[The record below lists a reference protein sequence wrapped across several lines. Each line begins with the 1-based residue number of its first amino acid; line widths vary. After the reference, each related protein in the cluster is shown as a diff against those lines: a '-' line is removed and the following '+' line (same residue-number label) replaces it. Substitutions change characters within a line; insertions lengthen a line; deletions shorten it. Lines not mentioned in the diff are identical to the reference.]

1 MNGENRHSEIAKH
14 KATHPFYHHQQHD
27 VFSYDLFICFKRGLS
42 FRFICFFTAAIL
54 SSMPISPSRQRK
66 FGGHATIMSAVA
78 AAVPKAGAKIQNK
91 INIPKKKIKKPCG
104 NPYRRAII
112 NL

>member
-1 MNGENRHSEIAKH
+1 MQRMAKTAIP
-14 KATHPFYHHQQHD
+14 KSRNTKPRTHFITTNNTKFFHMT
-27 VFSYDLFICFKRGLS
+27 FLFVSKRGLS

-66 FGGHATIMSAVA
+66 FGGHATKMSAVA

-91 INIPKKKIKKPCG
+91 INIPKKKSK
-104 NPYRRAII
+104 NPAATRTAGQ
-112 NL
+112 